1 MHHRESF
8 STKAYAVLLTSSQ
21 LNEARKQLFTQK
33 GRTIDGLPPT
43 QAALIQH
50 IKRATYQAGH
60 CWAQMMIAAPEL
72 HHQVNGAIDLR
83 CRVDTGVHR
92 VDICRCRVDTGV
104 HRGVHRVDTAS
115 SLAIGSQVK
124 SRKVAAFTL
133 LLKLRPILHAAN
145 KHVFIS

>member
-92 VDICRCRVDTGV
+92 
-104 HRGVHRVDTAS
+104 GVHRVDTAS